1 MAYGRLSAMEPVDHG
16 IFRGPQCFCCPVQSC
31 RAVRGAGVAV
41 RLTAVRVLLRLGL
54 SALARM
60 NRTRGLASLAG
71 SCGLLIALMSSWRTL
86 AYMSAMSARL
96 CSASTAV
103 LGSAVKVEGV
113 STAPCS
119 LHVVVGLAGCVT
131 A

>member
-60 NRTRGLASLAG
+60 NRTRGVAPLAG
-71 SCGLLIALMSSWRTL
+71 SGRLLNALMSGWRTL
-86 AYMSAMSARL
+86 TATRGLSARR
-96 CSASTAV
+96 CSARAAV
-103 LGSAVKVEGV
+103 GV
-113 STAPCS
+113 
-119 LHVVVGLAGCVT
+119 
-131 A
+131 